1 MFIYFYGIQSWLL
14 IRAISLVDFLINLEI
29 MMDNFSLGVVQ
40 FPESDVSM
48 LRLRHDWSGFN
59 RALSSC
65 FSRSVHSFVLG
76 IVQLCYHLYP
86 WNHDDSSLR
95 ANHLC
100 ARDFRLS
107 KRHSGILCFFRI
119 LRVLLVLQ
127 DDATCSFE
135 TLGNE
140 HSVTEH
146 SILGNPVSQ
155 TIGVTWGGGV
165 KGRQMPLQYFFYLRI
180 VFWLLSW

>member
-40 FPESDVSM
+40 FPQSDVSM
-48 LRLRHDWSGFN
+48 LRLRHDWSAFN

-65 FSRSVHSFVLG
+65 FSCSVHSFVLG

-95 ANHLC
+95 ANHLFFSRFQTVE
-100 ARDFRLS
+100 AVQWSSLFFFNTAWTFGPS
-107 KRHSGILCFFRI
+107 KWSHHAVSNRW
-119 LRVLLVLQ
+119 
-127 DDATCSFE
+127 ATN
-135 TLGNE
+135 TRWRNA
-140 HSVTEH
+140 
-146 SILGNPVSQ
+146 VSWK
-155 TIGVTWGGGV
+155 T
-165 KGRQMPLQYFFYLRI
+165 QYLKP
-180 VFWLLSW
+180 

>member
-65 FSRSVHSFVLG
+65 FSCSVHSFVLG

-86 WNHDDSSLR
+86 WNHDDSSLK

-100 ARDFRLS
+100 VRDFRLS
-107 KRHSGILCFFRI
+107 KRYSGVLCFFSNIAWNFGPSRWCHHAVSK
-119 LRVLLVLQ
+119 RW
-127 DDATCSFE
+127 ATNTRWLS
-135 TLGNE
+135 T
-140 HSVTEH
+140 
-146 SILGNPVSQ
+146 VSWK
-155 TIGVTWGGGV
+155 T
-165 KGRQMPLQYFFYLRI
+165 QYLKP
-180 VFWLLSW
+180 